1 MLLELQPEVLHTN
14 AIIAAHVEDLLEF
27 TVLDAIDLCAVMLLG
42 PVLDVAG
49 DVLHGA
55 DVDELSFLP
64 VPLLVV
70 VDEGVQL
77 AVDVQDGDGL
87 VQVAACAILLN
98 YISL

>member
-1 MLLELQPEVLHTN
+1 MLAELHPVVLHTN
-14 AIIAAHVEDLLEF
+14 AIVAAHVENLLEF
-27 TVLDAIDLCAVMLLG
+27 TVLDAIDLCAVMLVG

-55 DVDELSFLP
+55 DVDELALLP

-87 VQVAACAILLN
+87 VQFTETLL
-98 YISL
+98 